1 MFDNSIL
8 VELQDL
14 GDISVDIGDVKTVVV
29 PEKKVPQA
37 IPRITVDANG
47 LITATSNQE
56 SGSVVGGTEKSTY
69 QLAVENG
76 KTVYPSE
83 NQQIIVKKNTYSLGD
98 IILEKVS
105 SEEKTVDV
113 TDDGNYEISP
123 SYGKLLSKVFVNV
136 DTSQK
141 RKEAFEAGKKA
152 EHKTFWYAFF
162 LDRDTF
168 AYAFCEWRGEMF
180 KPNADIIF
188 QNSVNSADYT
198 FQNAKYFDLKER
210 TVDKGFAFDTSQAKR
225 LAGTFHSTCIGNI
238 PTIDLSSCTQLIR
251 TFYFMQRDTLH
262 DGLYTT
268 KEINIVNLRSDCT
281 FDNAFSYIYGLERLI
296 INGTIGQNGFN
307 VQWSTLLD
315 KASHISIMTALSTT
329 TSGLTVTFSKTA
341 VDKAFETSS
350 GANDGST
357 SPEWLAL
364 VATRPN
370 VTIALA

>member
-8 VELQDL
+8 VELQDV

-37 IPRITVDANG
+37 IPRITVDENG

-56 SGSVVGGTEKSTY
+56 SGSVDGGIEKSTY

-123 SYGKLLSKVFVNV
+123 SYGKLLSKAFVNV

-152 EHKTFWYAFF
+152 EYDAFWDVCQNYGNRTDYSNAFGGQGWRPDNFKPKYDIRPTNAYMMFRAFGFADDYSYKDFAKHLEDLGVVLDFSNCSNMQYAFQI
-162 LDRDTF
+162 
-168 AYAFCEWRGEMF
+168 ASM
-180 KPNADIIF
+180 
-188 QNSVNSADYT
+188 S
-198 FQNAKYFDLKER
+198 
-210 TVDKGFAFDTSQAKR
+210 R
-225 LAGTFHSTCIGNI
+225 LGK
-238 PTIDLSSCTQLIR
+238 IDLSNCTSTSNLFAYSTIYEIDEIVFSENTQI
-251 TFYFMQRDTLH
+251 
-262 DGLYTT
+262 DGIFIECGEL
-268 KEINIVNLRSDCT
+268 KNVEFSGVIASNGLNL
-281 FDNAFSYIYGLERLI
+281 
-296 INGTIGQNGFN
+296 
-307 VQWSTLLD
+307 QWSKKLD
-315 KASHISIMTALSTT
+315 KASLSSVVNALSTN
-329 TSGLTVTFSKTA
+329 TSGLTATLSKVA
-341 VDKAFETSS
+341 VDKAFEETAYDGHTS
-350 GANDGST
+350 A
-357 SPEWLAL
+357 EWLAL
-364 VATRPN
+364 VATRSN
-370 VTIALA
+370 WNIALA